1 MNPSRKQFSRFVSG
15 LTVAFFIVIPG
26 TTAFAAGSKSSELA
40 GAVLFRD
47 KGCAYCHGVAA
58 QGTTRG
64 PTLATVRKRLKA
76 AQIVDQIENGGQK
89 MPSFQDSLTKDE
101 VIQLVQ
107 FLRAKHRPAPPPVP
121 APAPIKSPMVN
132 PAQ

>member
-1 MNPSRKQFSRFVSG
+1 LQLSRLLPV
-15 LTVAFFIVIPG
+15 LAFFLLISG
-26 TTAFAAGSKSSELA
+26 NAAFAAGSKSAEVA

-47 KGCAYCHGVAA
+47 KGCAYCHGIAA

-64 PTLATVRKRLKA
+64 PSLATVRKRLKA

-101 VIQLVQ
+101 IMQLVQ
-107 FLRAKHRPAPPPVP
+107 FLRAKHRPTAPPVP
-121 APAPIKSPMVN
+121 APAPITAPVVN